1 MIQQKKLNNDYGENY
16 PNSKKIFINGSRP
29 DIRVPMREI
38 KLTETKKSDQSIQHN
53 PSVIVY
59 DTSGPAT
66 DPNFEINL
74 EKGLP
79 KLRKG
84 WIEERNDIEEY
95 EARGFQSGDDGLRQ
109 DDNRKPFSNKKC
121 YKSKSRK
128 KCNSNALC

>member
-1 MIQQKKLNNDYGENY
+1 
-16 PNSKKIFINGSRP
+16 
-29 DIRVPMREI
+29 MREI

-79 KLRKG
+79 KLTKRMD
-84 WIEERNDIEEY
+84 RR
-95 EARGFQSGDDGLRQ
+95 A
-109 DDNRKPFSNKKC
+109 
-121 YKSKSRK
+121 
-128 KCNSNALC
+128 